1 MDHPQR
7 LALHNEVHARPPEPM
22 EAPMAISRVVMWG
35 NRESAQASRAHLA
48 QLMRDHHLPAPD
60 ALTNHVRV
68 DLGAFRLRWEL
79 HTEFVSWTFM
89 RAVDA
94 QVFKQADPMTAIQGV
109 PQAWLSQL
117 PGECLTRLH
126 LWLLTSAT
134 PDIHDQLPQ
143 VLRDDTLVA
152 STVAEGHGEL
162 YTDFQLHPDGYSR
175 MVLLTGSLTPRRQGR
190 LVQQLLEIE
199 TYRMAA
205 LLWVPAAREDSQ
217 VLADAER
224 ELAALAHAIRHA
236 ERADEAGLLD
246 RLTRLAGEVEGQYA
260 ATHSRF
266 SATRA
271 YFELVDRRIRDIAE
285 SRMPGMQTIAE
296 FMERRLSPARST
308 CDWAARRQNALSQRV
323 SRMSNLLRTR
333 VDFEQQQSSQQL
345 LTTMNQRQDLQLKM
359 QATVE
364 GLSGAAITYY
374 FTGLVSYLAKGA
386 EKYGW
391 PFSSDVT
398 AACALPFVALIV
410 WLSIRRLHNK
420 VFKK

>member
-22 EAPMAISRVVMWG
+22 QAPMAISRVVMWG
-35 NRESAQASRAHLA
+35 NRETAEASRAHLA
-48 QLMRDHHLPAPD
+48 QLLHDHHLPAPD
-60 ALTNHVRV
+60 ALTNHLRV

-79 HTEFVSWTFM
+79 HTEFISWTFM
-89 RAVDA
+89 RTVDA
-94 QVFKQADPMTAIQGV
+94 QVFAQAEPMTAMQGV

-117 PGECLTRLH
+117 PGECLPRLH

-134 PDIHDQLPQ
+134 PDIHEQLPH

-152 STVAEGHGEL
+152 STVAEGHGEV

-205 LLWVPAAREDSQ
+205 LLGVPAAREASQ

-236 ERADEAGLLD
+236 DRADEAGLLD

-308 CDWAARRQNALSQRV
+308 CDWAARRQNALSERV

-345 LTTMNQRQDLQLKM
+345 LTTMNQRQDLQLKL
-359 QATVE
+359 QSTVE
-364 GLSGAAITYY
+364 GLSVAAITYY

-386 EKYGW
+386 EKFGW

-398 AACALPFVALIV
+398 AACALPLVGLVV
-410 WLSIRRLHNK
+410 WLSMRRLHNK